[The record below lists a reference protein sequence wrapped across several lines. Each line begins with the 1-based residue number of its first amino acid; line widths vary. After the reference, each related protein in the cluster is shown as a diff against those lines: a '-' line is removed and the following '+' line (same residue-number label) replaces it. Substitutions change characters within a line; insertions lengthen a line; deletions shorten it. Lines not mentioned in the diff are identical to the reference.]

1 MDWAYI
7 PLCRGRRIKRLLCHH
22 KLSKQRDPLLLL
34 FFAVLC
40 LCQKQGLDLFLK
52 FCCLCNE
59 EVISVDTKPGSL
71 QRSYTCLYGN
81 ISDNSSGISS
91 SRVSGSLSGGAQL
104 QKRSA
109 CFDPW
114 PDNDINHHTLF
125 HRAQTLLWNPLMLFR
140 STPHRGPLFFLY
152 LVDIFFVSTKVKS
165 MRSRKER
172 KKYKTE
178 RIANCLSFVPLV
190 LEIPTITSCIL
201 YTQDKAAV
209 PHNKWNLK
217 REEKGGGLR
226 DTHKKRGAHHRRKEK
241 KTEKHF
247 CCIEI
252 CTSSSDQM
260 AHLYR
265 KGKGRY
271 NKRIIIEKLI
281 IPSVSVILPFHELS
295 CTSSSSRSL
304 LPFDMRIS
312 RSFSASSL
320 RASTSVSDNIAWLG
334 TFTQLSIAPAL
345 YGGTLS
351 DSPHRVHVS
360 YFYEFLIRVGK

>member
-1 MDWAYI
+1 MYTVHT
-7 PLCRGRRIKRLLCHH
+7 G
-22 KLSKQRDPLLLL
+22 
-34 FFAVLC
+34 
-40 LCQKQGLDLFLK
+40 QG
-52 FCCLCNE
+52 
-59 EVISVDTKPGSL
+59 
-71 QRSYTCLYGN
+71 
-81 ISDNSSGISS
+81 
-91 SRVSGSLSGGAQL
+91 SGSTQQVELETRRKGRWAARHAQ
-104 QKRSA
+104 
-109 CFDPW
+109 
-114 PDNDINHHTLF
+114 
-125 HRAQTLLWNPLMLFR
+125 
-140 STPHRGPLFFLY
+140 
-152 LVDIFFVSTKVKS
+152 
-165 MRSRKER
+165 
-172 KKYKTE
+172 
-178 RIANCLSFVPLV
+178 
-190 LEIPTITSCIL
+190 
-201 YTQDKAAV
+201 
-209 PHNKWNLK
+209 
-217 REEKGGGLR
+217 EKGGPSSP
-226 DTHKKRGAHHRRKEK
+226 KRK

-351 DSPHRVHVS
+351 DSPHRVHFS